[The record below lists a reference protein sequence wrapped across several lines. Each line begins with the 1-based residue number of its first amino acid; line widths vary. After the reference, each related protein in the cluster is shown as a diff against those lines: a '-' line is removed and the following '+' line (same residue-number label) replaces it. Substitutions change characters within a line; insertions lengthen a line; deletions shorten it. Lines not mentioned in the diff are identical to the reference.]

1 MLSSGSRAL
10 FVDDAWP
17 FVVHSNGFC
26 IRFGW
31 NEKQNC
37 WQFVGGPDAG
47 TGRPVRGLRSDDHKL
62 RVWNLER
69 GNAWG
74 CSLRL
79 RQ

>member
-31 NEKQNC
+31 FEKQNC

-47 TGRPVRGLRSDDHKL
+47 TGRRWEGEVVKFHFDLAKFH
-62 RVWNLER
+62 
-69 GNAWG
+69 A
-74 CSLRL
+74 
-79 RQ
+79 